1 MTFYIIVPPGK
12 DRLAEVSK
20 IDIGFVSPG
29 AKIELVKVDDVPF
42 SQLKV
47 IASLNLESG
56 DVICIAGLCARRTT
70 LDVIELAKTTKL
82 NYIPGAGVDHRGV
95 PIFAGKISSRQ
106 PIEKNYQT
114 AWPYLMVI
122 GDPESATTSFEIF
135 EHLDPTTYW
144 PNYVPDMPELIHL
157 LGVVSMTGYWTV
169 PEWFKLVDLSIRDL
183 EIAHVMY
190 ASHTWHDWIAFYPA
204 NGNFKLENHA
214 QLFPVW
220 LDGSEKPLEH
230 WKRG

>member
-1 MTFYIIVPPGK
+1 MTFYVIVPPGK

-29 AKIELVKVDDVPF
+29 ARVELVKVDDIPL
-42 SQLKV
+42 SQLDT

-56 DVICIAGLCARRTT
+56 DVVCFAGLCVRRTT
-70 LDVIELAKTTKL
+70 LDVIELAKNNKL
-82 NYIPGAGVDHRGV
+82 NYMPGAGVDHRGV
-95 PIFAGKISSRQ
+95 VIPAGKINKRQ
-106 PIEKNYQT
+106 PIEQNYQT
-114 AWPYLMVI
+114 AWPYLMVV
-122 GDPESATTSFEIF
+122 GDPELAKESFKLF
-135 EHLDPTTYW
+135 EHLDSADYW
-144 PNYVPDMPELIHL
+144 PNYVPDSPELIHL
-157 LGVVSMTGYWTV
+157 LGVISLAGNWQL

-183 EIAHVMY
+183 EIAPVMY

-204 NGNFKLENHA
+204 NGNFKLENHS

-230 WKRG
+230 WQRV

>member
-1 MTFYIIVPPGK
+1 MTFFIIVPPGK

-29 AKIELVKVDDVPF
+29 AKVEFVKVDDVPL
-42 SQLKV
+42 SQLKT
-47 IASLNLESG
+47 IAGLNLESG
-56 DVICIAGLCARRTT
+56 DVICLAGLCVRRTT
-70 LDVIELAKTTKL
+70 LDVIELARQTKL
-82 NYIPGAGVDHRGV
+82 NYMPGAGVDHRSV
-95 PIFAGKISSRQ
+95 PIPPGKISVRQ

-114 AWPYLMVI
+114 SWPYLMII
-122 GDPESATTSFEIF
+122 GEPETAKLSFDLF
-135 EHLDPTTYW
+135 DKLDPADYW
-144 PNYVPDMPELIHL
+144 ANYVPDMPELLHL
-157 LGVVSMTGYWTV
+157 LGVVSATGFWQT

-183 EIAHVMY
+183 EIAPVMY

-204 NGNFKLENHA
+204 NGNFKLENHS

-220 LDGSEKPLEH
+220 LAGSEKPLEH